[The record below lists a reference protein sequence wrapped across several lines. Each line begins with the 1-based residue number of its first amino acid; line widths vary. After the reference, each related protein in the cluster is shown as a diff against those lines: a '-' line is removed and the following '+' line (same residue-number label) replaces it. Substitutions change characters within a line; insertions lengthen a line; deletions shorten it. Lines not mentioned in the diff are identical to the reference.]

1 MGWSIS
7 AGMLVTGLLT
17 GLTYAVLAAGLV
29 LVYRAT
35 SVVNFAHGEIGAF
48 GAAILAKLVLD
59 EHWNFF
65 AALVLVLIVGGAV
78 GGAVELGVV
87 RRLFRSPRLVL
98 LVATIGVSQLLFVG
112 QLMLP
117 GIRKPASYPSPLH
130 REVHFG
136 SVYLFSQHFMVLAF
150 VPAVMVA
157 LTLFL
162 NRTPYGVAIRA
173 AADNPD
179 RAELAGIST
188 KRVST
193 LVWVLAGLLSTL
205 SAVLID
211 PLHGTVV
218 GIPAPALGPSLL
230 LRALT
235 AAMVGGMTSLPLALA
250 GGVVVGM
257 VEAVV
262 YANGSNPGV
271 VDALLFAAVLVLVLV
286 RRSRVADSATG
297 WFVASRVS
305 RVPLQLRAVGWAR
318 HGRRWAGMGGLLVA
332 VVLPL
337 AFSAPSRQFLFTQVL
352 VYALL
357 GLSVTVLVGWAG
369 QLSLG
374 QYAFAGLGALLTVAL
389 VGRGMGFLVALG
401 YATLAGVGT
410 ALAVGFPALRVRGL
424 FLAITTL
431 AFAVA
436 TNSWILQLHGLSE
449 GQGIVTVPRGTVLG
463 FLDLRSQRSY
473 YYLCLVVVA
482 LAALAVSHLRT
493 TGVGRAV
500 IAVRSNER
508 AAASFTISPA
518 LVKFVAFG
526 LAGGLAAL
534 AGGLLAGLDVQV
546 STTSFTPD
554 VSLQL
559 VAMVV
564 IGGMGSVAGAVLG
577 AVYVVGLPALFNHSQ
592 TVGLLTSGIGL
603 LLLLLY
609 LPGGLMAV
617 VQRAWENVLGAVAA
631 RRPRESL
638 PAAPSPAPA
647 MLRAARPAVG
657 AGPVEGAEPAG
668 LSEPAAGEPRPA
680 PALEAHGVTVRFG
693 GRVALDGVDLTARS
707 GEVLGLIGSNG
718 AGKSTLMNAI
728 GGYLPVAAG
737 SISVFG
743 TAVEGL
749 APHERARLG
758 VGRAFQ
764 DAGLFGDLTVRETV
778 QLALEAHGRSELL
791 PSLLSLPPAR
801 RTERWQRAE
810 ADHYIAFLGL
820 GRYAE
825 AGTSELS
832 TGTRR
837 IVEICCLLAQGARLL
852 LLDEPTAGVAQ
863 RETEAFGPLIKS
875 VQQELGATLVVI
887 EHDLPLVM
895 SISDRMYCLAAGRC
909 IAEGPPSEL
918 RKDPQVI
925 AAYLGTDAR
934 AIERSGA
941 ARRGTGPRRRAPR
954 RPAGAQA

>member
-1 MGWSIS
+1 MGHASGPVLALAGWTIS
-7 AGMLVTGLLT
+7 AGTLVTGLLT

-65 AALVLVLIVGGAV
+65 AALVVVLVVGGAL

-98 LVATIGVSQLLFVG
+98 LVATIGVSQLVFVA
-112 QLMLP
+112 QLLLP
-117 GIRKPASYPSPLH
+117 GIRRPAPYPSPLH
-130 REVHFG
+130 REVSFG
-136 SVYLFSQHFMVLAF
+136 SVHLFSQHFMVLAF

-193 LVWVLAGLLSTL
+193 LVWVLAGVLSTL

-218 GIPAPALGPSLL
+218 GLPAPALGPGLL

-235 AAMVGGMTSLPLALA
+235 AAMVGGMTSLPLALV
-250 GGVVVGM
+250 GGVGVGV

-262 YANGSNPGV
+262 FANVSNPGV

-286 RRSRVADSATG
+286 RRSRVTDSATG
-297 WFVASRVS
+297 WSVAARVS
-305 RVPLQLRAVGWAR
+305 RVPPQLRTLWWPR
-318 HGRRWAGMGGLLVA
+318 HSRLAAGSTALLLA
-332 VVLPL
+332 AVLPL
-337 AFSAPSRQFLFTQVL
+337 AFSAPSRQYLFSQVL

-357 GLSVTVLVGWAG
+357 GISVTVLVGWAG

-389 VGRGMGFLVALG
+389 VGRGMGFLVALA
-401 YATLAGVGT
+401 YATLAGVGA

-436 TNSWILQLHGLSE
+436 TNTWLLQLHGLSG
-449 GQGIVTVPRGTVLG
+449 GQGIVTLPRSTVLG

-473 YYLCLVVVA
+473 YYLCLAVVA
-482 LAALAVSHLRT
+482 LAAVAVSHLRT

-518 LVKFVAFG
+518 LVKMMAFG

-546 STTSFTPD
+546 DTTSFRPD

-603 LLLLLY
+603 LVLLLY
-609 LPGGLMAV
+609 LPGGLMGV
-617 VQRAWENVLGAVAA
+617 VQRAWESLLAGRALRRAKVA
-631 RRPRESL
+631 PPS
-638 PAAPSPAPA
+638 PPPSSPPAPSIRVAEAVPAGPVGA
-647 MLRAARPAVG
+647 PAVG
-657 AGPVEGAEPAG
+657 N
-668 LSEPAAGEPRPA
+668 
-680 PALEAHGVTVRFG
+680 ALDVGGVTVRFG
-693 GRVALDGVDLTARS
+693 GRLALDGVDLTARA
-707 GEVLGLIGSNG
+707 GEILGLIGSNG

-728 GGYLPVAAG
+728 GGYLPVTAG
-737 SISVFG
+737 SIAIFG
-743 TAVEGL
+743 TPVDGL
-749 APHERARLG
+749 PPHERARLG
-758 VGRAFQ
+758 MGRAFQ

-791 PSLLSLPPAR
+791 PSLLALPPGR

-810 ADHYIAFLGL
+810 SDHYIDFLGL
-820 GRYAE
+820 GRYAD
-825 AGTSELS
+825 ASISDLS

-837 IVEICCLLAQGARLL
+837 IVEICCLVAQGARLL

-863 RETEAFGPLIKS
+863 RETEAFGPLIRS
-875 VQQELGATLVVI
+875 VQQELAATLVVI

-895 SISDRMYCLAAGRC
+895 GISDRMYCLAAGRC
-909 IAEGPPSEL
+909 IAEGPPDAVRS
-918 RKDPQVI
+918 DPQVV
-925 AAYLGTDAR
+925 AAYLGTDER
-934 AIERSGA
+934 AIARSGVTPGGRA
-941 ARRGTGPRRRAPR
+941 GRRPPR
-954 RPAGAQA
+954 RPTGAQV